1 MTIANESDV
10 AQMAGIDPDD
20 LNPILD
26 SLLCLEEML
35 SNSALEVQP
44 ERLASLL
51 HLINNQLAQVMK
63 GA

>member
-1 MTIANESDV
+1 MTNLTT
-10 AQMAGIDPDD
+10 QAGDQKAGVDRDD

-26 SLLCLEEML
+26 SLLALEDLL
-35 SNSALEVQP
+35 SSAVEVQP

-51 HLINNQLAQVMK
+51 HIINNQLAQVMK

>member
-1 MTIANESDV
+1 MTITNESDV
-10 AQMAGIDPDD
+10 AQMAAIDPDD

-26 SLLCLEEML
+26 SLLALEELL
-35 SNSALEVQP
+35 SNSSLEVQP

-51 HLINNQLAQVMK
+51 RLINNRLIQVMK